1 MKKWLQRKGIH
12 KPAILLLGLTML
24 AAGCS
29 SNSSN
34 GNNESAS
41 STNANT
47 SNNTNAA
54 SSEFTYPMP
63 GNVELTFMNEQL
75 GGTPET
81 LPIDEEY
88 AKRTGITIKHL
99 GGTPMTD
106 QKFSLLLASGE
117 LPDIFLNTWLQ
128 YPGGPDRAVEQG
140 YILKLNDLIDKY
152 APNLKKTLQDNPDID
167 KMIKTDDGTYYA
179 FPFIRSEAGRVYGGP
194 IIRKDWLDELKLNMP
209 ETIDDWHTVLKAFK
223 EKKNAS
229 SPVTF
234 RTMFLGERTGGF
246 AGAFGVMGNFYVNDG
261 KVVYGYMEPKYKD
274 YLKTMS
280 QWYKEGLIDKDFASI
295 DSATVDKKMSSGDS
309 GATIGWQFYIEK
321 YNAAAQE
328 TDPKANFVAAPYPSA
343 AKGTLPEFGQLDNA
357 YAGTSSAAISATAK
371 NPEAAVRW
379 LDYAYSKEG
388 SMLNTFGIEG
398 ITYKLENDKPV
409 YTDLV
414 VNNPEKLGSDQVMMK
429 YSHGTNFPMIQQDNN
444 LPSKYPQTAEA
455 LGVWKKT
462 NHEAHLLPPI
472 TPTAE
477 EADEMSSIM
486 NDINALV
493 KEAELKIILG
503 TESADNYDKYV
514 QQMKDLGIE
523 RVLEIQQAA
532 YERYLK
538 R

>member
-1 MKKWLQRKGIH
+1 MAKWFNKKTVS
-12 KPAILLLGLTML
+12 KPVILLLSLTML
-24 AAGCS
+24 VAGCS
-29 SNSSN
+29 NSNSSS
-34 GNNESAS
+34 NNESVVNS
-41 STNANT
+41 N
-47 SNNTNAA
+47 SNNQTPAA
-54 SSEFTYPMP
+54 FSYPMQ
-63 GNVELTFMNEQL
+63 GNAELSFMNEQL
-75 GGTPET
+75 GGTPEVM
-81 LPIDEEY
+81 PIDEEY
-88 AKRTGITIKHL
+88 EKRTGISIKHL

-140 YILKLNDLIDKY
+140 YILKLNDLIDQY

-179 FPFIRSEAGRVYGGP
+179 FPFIRSDAGRVYGGP
-194 IIRKDWLDELKLNMP
+194 IIRKDWLDELKLDIP
-209 ETIDDWHTVLKAFK
+209 QTIDEWHTVLTAFK
-223 EKKNAS
+223 EKKKAS

-261 KVVYGYMEPKYKD
+261 KVVYGYLELEYKE
-274 YLKTMS
+274 YLRTMS

-295 DSATVDKKMSSGDS
+295 DAATVDKKMSSGGS

-328 TDPKANFVAAPYPSA
+328 TDPNANFVAAPYPA
-343 AKGTLPEFGQLDNA
+343 AVKGGLPEFGQLDNA
-357 YAGTSSAAISATAK
+357 YAGTSSAAISSTTK
-371 NPEAAVRW
+371 NVEAAIRW
-379 LDYAYSKEG
+379 LDYAYSQEG
-388 SMLNTFGIEG
+388 SMLNTFGVEG
-398 ITYKLENDKPV
+398 VTYNLENGKPV

-414 VNNPEKLGSDQVMMK
+414 VNNPEGLGSDQVMLQ

-455 LGVWKKT
+455 LGIWQKT
-462 NHEAHLLPPI
+462 NHESHLLPPV

-503 TESADNYDKYV
+503 NESADNYDKYV

-523 RVLEIQQAA
+523 RALEIQQAA

>member
-1 MKKWLQRKGIH
+1 MLAKGFSKKTVG
-12 KPAILLLGLTML
+12 KPVLFLLSFIML

-29 SNSSN
+29 HSNSNSN
-34 GNNESAS
+34 MEGIV
-41 STNANT
+41 
-47 SNNTNAA
+47 NTNVNNQTGGVF
-54 SSEFTYPMP
+54 SYPMQ
-63 GNVELTFMNEQL
+63 GNVELSFMDEQL
-75 GGTPET
+75 GSTPEVM
-81 LPIDEEY
+81 PIDEEY
-88 AKRTGITIKHL
+88 EQRTGVKIRHL

-140 YILKLNDLIDKY
+140 YILKLNDLIDQY
-152 APNLKKTLQDNPDID
+152 APNLKKVLQENPDID

-179 FPFIRSEAGRVYGGP
+179 FPFIRSDAGRVYGGP
-194 IIRKDWLDELKLNMP
+194 IIRKDWLDELNLDIP
-209 ETIDDWHTVLKAFK
+209 ETIEEWHTVLTAFK
-223 EKKNAS
+223 EKKKAS

-234 RTMFLGERTGGF
+234 RSMFLGERTGGF
-246 AGAFGVMGNFYVNDG
+246 AGAFGVMGNFYMNDG
-261 KVVYGYMEPKYKD
+261 KVTYGFLEPQYKE
-274 YLKTMS
+274 YLKAMS

-295 DSATVDKKMSSGDS
+295 DAATVDKKMSSGSS

-328 TDPKANFVAAPYPSA
+328 TDPKANFVAVPYPA
-343 AKGTLPEFGQLDNA
+343 AVKGELPEFGQLDNA
-357 YAGTSSAAISATAK
+357 YAGTSSAAISATAE
-371 NPEAAVRW
+371 NVETAIRW
-379 LDYAYSKEG
+379 LDYAYSTEG
-388 SMLNTFGIEG
+388 SMLNTYGLEG
-398 ITYKLENDKPV
+398 VTYKLGNGKPV

-414 VNNPEKLGSDQVMMK
+414 VNNPNGLGSDQVMLQ

-444 LPSKYPQTAEA
+444 LPAKYEQTTEA
-455 LGVWKKT
+455 LGIWKNT
-462 NHEAHLLPPI
+462 NHESHLLPPV

-503 TESADNYDKYV
+503 NESADNYDKYV
-514 QQMKDLGIE
+514 QQMKELGIE
-523 RVLEIQQAA
+523 RALEIQQAA
-532 YERYLK
+532 YERYLQ